1 MRSTHLFPK
10 FTTTG
15 VGSTKFIAIGMG
27 PSDLRRFSGGEK
39 QKLIAPGFQRRQ
51 VRPSMAA
58 KTSSG
63 SARNR

>member
-1 MRSTHLFPK
+1 MRSTHLFPN

-15 VGSTKFIAIGMG
+15 VGSTRLIAMGME
-27 PSDLRRFSGGEK
+27 PSDLRRFSGGGK
-39 QKLIAPGFQRRQ
+39 QKLIAPGFQPRE
-51 VRPSMAA
+51 VNPSTAA